1 MFVFLK
7 LEELMECGSLE
18 DYKPLMPSRTYTYLL
33 NDTGEEFKRK
43 PILMNIFSDEP
54 EEKPKKTGEYTS
66 IPDDQPE
73 EKPKKGFFAKLFG
86 KK

>member
-1 MFVFLK
+1 
-7 LEELMECGSLE
+7 
-18 DYKPLMPSRTYTYLL
+18 
-33 NDTGEEFKRK
+33 
-43 PILMNIFSDEP
+43 MNIFSDEP
-54 EEKPKKTGEYTS
+54 EEKPKKTGEYPS

>member
-1 MFVFLK
+1 
-7 LEELMECGSLE
+7 
-18 DYKPLMPSRTYTYLL
+18 MPSRTYTYLL

-54 EEKPKKTGEYTS
+54 EEKPKKTEEYTS
-66 IPDDQPE
+66 VPDDQPE